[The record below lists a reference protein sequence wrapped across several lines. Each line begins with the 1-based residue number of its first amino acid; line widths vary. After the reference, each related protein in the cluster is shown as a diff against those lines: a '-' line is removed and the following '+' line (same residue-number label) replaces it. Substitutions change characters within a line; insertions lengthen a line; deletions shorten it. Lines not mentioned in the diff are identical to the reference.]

1 MVRVLLCLLLA
12 AAAPAQTE
20 KHPELGMTFTGPG
33 GYERLP
39 VRPRER
45 FGALS
50 YVDRAGAAERP
61 ATLDVFVVPRGGDVA
76 NARAFVED
84 VLRGAA
90 VEVLRVGRSRYGYEP
105 ARFAFE
111 VTEDGSTVAGWA
123 HAWEGPARSYLVV
136 GRCEPGELAAQ
147 RSSWTRSAEDLR
159 LFEPTDGSAE
169 RRKWERYYGG
179 RRGLTG
185 VERRIQARLALVDG
199 WRMRDTAHYVVLSH
213 GVDEGFVIQ
222 LATEVETL
230 REQLSATCPSDGA
243 LDAVSV
249 VRICRDRA
257 EYLAYGGSAA
267 SVGYWSPLEGEL
279 VLFDARAE
287 VPQGLDGEHYTRS
300 VLFHEAFHQYVHY
313 AAEGIAPHSWF
324 DEGLAEVYGGARVEG
339 RRFSGLEPN
348 RYRLHAAQAL
358 LVAGAYPWEA
368 TTAMEQAEFY
378 ADATSLYAQGW
389 SMAHFLVTS
398 PEARRHPRWRT
409 ILPTYFRTLRG
420 AWIAERHDTYHHLFP
435 YFERYA

>member
-185 VERRIQARLALVDG
+185 VEPVRAGGAPRRGPRVARL
-199 WRMRDTAHYVVLSH
+199 RDEPPRPDLRPRR
-213 GVDEGFVIQ
+213 GRWD
-222 LATEVETL
+222 LAGG
-230 REQLSATCPSDGA
+230 RP
-243 LDAVSV
+243 
-249 VRICRDRA
+249 VRRA
-257 EYLAYGGSAA
+257 PGGS
-267 SVGYWSPLEGEL
+267 VERLPLCL
-279 VLFDARAE
+279 RRA
-287 VPQGLDGEHYTRS
+287 GHR
-300 VLFHEAFHQYVHY
+300 
-313 AAEGIAPHSWF
+313 
-324 DEGLAEVYGGARVEG
+324 GGAG
-339 RRFSGLEPN
+339 RGRGLPD
-348 RYRLHAAQAL
+348 R
-358 LVAGAYPWEA
+358 
-368 TTAMEQAEFY
+368 
-378 ADATSLYAQGW
+378 
-389 SMAHFLVTS
+389 
-398 PEARRHPRWRT
+398 
-409 ILPTYFRTLRG
+409 LRG
-420 AWIAERHDTYHHLFP
+420 LRLP
-435 YFERYA
+435 LPSL